1 MSHSLSLTLGVAL
14 AALTATPAAR
24 AQAAAEAAGSGTF
37 VGELLSILVPL
48 VLIILV
54 LLAGLHLARRRY
66 GMTGQD
72 APLSVVQ
79 ILPLGPRERIV
90 LVRTRTG
97 RAFAVG
103 VSSQAVSL
111 VTELEPADLETP
123 GPSANAD
130 KPAEPRATLFGKPL
144 IRRDFSK

>member
-1 MSHSLSLTLGVAL
+1 MSRSFLIVSGTHLAAL
-14 AALTATPAAR
+14 AAAPAAR

-37 VGELLSILVPL
+37 FGELLSILVPL

-54 LLAGLHLARRRY
+54 LLAWLHLARRRY

-90 LVRTRTG
+90 LVRTRAG
-97 RAFAVG
+97 RVFAVG
-103 VSSQAVSL
+103 VASQAVSL
-111 VTELEPADLETP
+111 VTELEAGDLLSPA
-123 GPSANAD
+123 AD
-130 KPAEPRATLFGKPL
+130 TDPPTEAAVRSTLFGKPL

>member
-1 MSHSLSLTLGVAL
+1 MSHSPSITLGTAL
-14 AALTATPAAR
+14 AGLTAPATVR
-24 AQAAAEAAGSGTF
+24 AQTAAEAAGSGTF
-37 VGELLSILVPL
+37 FGELVSILVPL

-90 LVRTRTG
+90 LVRTRAG
-97 RAFAVG
+97 RVFAVG
-103 VSSQAVSL
+103 VAAQAVSL
-111 VTELEPADLETP
+111 VTELDPADLA
-123 GPSANAD
+123 PSAVPEA
-130 KPAEPRATLFGKPL
+130 PSGASPTRPTLFGKPL
-144 IRRDFSK
+144 IRRDFSE

>member
-1 MSHSLSLTLGVAL
+1 MCRSNLLTLLTTVAASAPIL
-14 AALTATPAAR
+14 PAR

-37 VGELLSILVPL
+37 FGELVSILVPL

-90 LVRTRTG
+90 LVRTRAG
-97 RAFAVG
+97 RVFAVG
-103 VSSQAVSL
+103 VAAQAVSL
-111 VTELEPADLETP
+111 VTELDPADLATSSPESDLTP
-123 GPSANAD
+123 H
-130 KPAEPRATLFGKPL
+130 PAGRATVFGKPL

>member
-1 MSHSLSLTLGVAL
+1 MSKPPFILFGTALPAAL
-14 AALTATPAAR
+14 ATFPATAQ
-24 AQAAAEAAGSGTF
+24 QAAQDAGSGTF
-37 VGELLSILVPL
+37 FGELLSIVVPL

-90 LVRTRTG
+90 LIKSRSG
-97 RAFAVG
+97 RVFAVG
-103 VSSQAVSL
+103 VASQAVTL
-111 VTELEPADLETP
+111 ITDLDPADLEPP
-123 GPSANAD
+123 GAETGGQ
-130 KPAEPRATLFGKPL
+130 PARTDRPTVFGKPL
-144 IRRDFSK
+144 IRRDSSS

>member
-1 MSHSLSLTLGVAL
+1 MSRSSLIVSSTPLAAL
-14 AALTATPAAR
+14 AAAPAAR

-37 VGELLSILVPL
+37 FGELLSILVPL

-90 LVRTRTG
+90 LVRTRAG
-97 RAFAVG
+97 RVFAVG
-103 VSSQAVSL
+103 VASQAVSL
-111 VTELEPADLETP
+111 VAELGADDLLSPAADPDLPPEAAVRP
-123 GPSANAD
+123 
-130 KPAEPRATLFGKPL
+130 TLFGKPL

>member
-1 MSHSLSLTLGVAL
+1 MSRSFLIVSGTHLAAL
-14 AALTATPAAR
+14 AAAPAAR

-37 VGELLSILVPL
+37 FGELLSILVPL

-90 LVRTRTG
+90 LVRTRAG
-97 RAFAVG
+97 RVFAVG
-103 VSSQAVSL
+103 VASQAVSL
-111 VTELEPADLETP
+111 VTELEAGDLLSPAAATDPRTETAVRP
-123 GPSANAD
+123 
-130 KPAEPRATLFGKPL
+130 TLFGKPL

>member
-1 MSHSLSLTLGVAL
+1 MYRPLSIMCGAL
-14 AALTATPAAR
+14 LAVMAAMPPAR

-37 VGELLSILVPL
+37 FGELVSILVPL

-72 APLSVVQ
+72 APLAVVQ

-90 LVRTRTG
+90 LVRTRAG
-97 RAFAVG
+97 RVFAVG
-103 VSSQAVSL
+103 VAAQAVSL
-111 VTELEPADLETP
+111 VTELDPADLAASSAEEE
-123 GPSANAD
+123 PSSA
-130 KPAEPRATLFGKPL
+130 PAARATLFGKPL

>member
-1 MSHSLSLTLGVAL
+1 MSQSPTFKFAATAAAL
-14 AALTATPAAR
+14 ASAPTVR

-37 VGELLSILVPL
+37 FGELVSILVPL

-90 LVRTRTG
+90 LLRTRAG
-97 RAFAVG
+97 RVFAVG
-103 VSSQAVSL
+103 VAAQSVSL
-111 VTELEPADLETP
+111 VTELEASDLAPSSEASQPAAAPLRRP
-123 GPSANAD
+123 
-130 KPAEPRATLFGKPL
+130 TLFGKPL
-144 IRRDFSK
+144 IRRDFSG

>member
-1 MSHSLSLTLGVAL
+1 MSPSLPITLGTAL
-14 AALTATPAAR
+14 AALAATPMAR

-37 VGELLSILVPL
+37 FGELVSILLPL

-90 LVRTRTG
+90 LVRTRAG
-97 RAFAVG
+97 RVFAVG
-103 VSSQAVSL
+103 VAAQAVSL
-111 VTELEPADLETP
+111 VTELDPADLAVSQPSDDLPATP
-123 GPSANAD
+123 AA
-130 KPAEPRATLFGKPL
+130 RATLFGKPL

>member
-1 MSHSLSLTLGVAL
+1 MSKPLSITFGSTL
-14 AALTATPAAR
+14 AALAGAPSAH

-37 VGELLSILVPL
+37 FGELVSILVPL

-90 LVRTRTG
+90 LVRTRAG
-97 RAFAVG
+97 RVFAVG
-103 VSSQAVSL
+103 VAAQAVSL
-111 VTELEPADLETP
+111 VTELDAADLVASHPE
-123 GPSANAD
+123 GSQAAA
-130 KPAEPRATLFGKPL
+130 PATRATLFGKPL